1 MNEPSP
7 LLSLPTTR
15 HDRWALLDSLIDRW
29 HLPHVGPAGYTRED
43 VQTAER
49 KLGFAIPEALAEWY
63 FAYGKLRR
71 VWSRQDEFLPPE
83 QLRIHNDALI
93 FYVEN
98 QGVVQW
104 GIPSDDLK
112 SDDPSVV
119 VESVD
124 DASQW
129 IPQTDSVSKF
139 AIYMFG
145 YTLAFADGDSWT
157 YGYAKPP
164 LVETIVSRL
173 PMLDFPTTW
182 WTQTR
187 LLGYDDLVV
196 AIDGTNHVH
205 ACATS
210 KASLEA
216 FNALATQD
224 TFDIYASSDG

>member
-1 MNEPSP
+1 MNKSSP

-15 HDRWALLDSLIDRW
+15 HDRWTLLDSLIERW
-29 HLPHVGPAGYTRED
+29 HPPHAGPAGYTLED

-49 KLGFAIPEALAEWY
+49 TLGFAIPAALAEWY
-63 FAYGKLRR
+63 FASGKRHP

-83 QLRIHNDALI
+83 QLRMHNDALI

-104 GIPSDDLK
+104 GIPVDELE

-129 IPQTDSVSKF
+129 SPQTDNVSKF

-145 YTLAFADGDSWT
+145 YTLTFADGDSWM

-173 PMLDFPTTW
+173 PMLEFPTTW

-196 AIDGTNHVH
+196 AIDGTDHVH

-210 KASLEA
+210 KAALEA
-216 FNALATQD
+216 FIALATRD

>member
-1 MNEPSP
+1 MNDPSP

-15 HDRWALLDSLIDRW
+15 QNRWTLLDSLIHCW
-29 HLPHVGPAGYTRED
+29 HPPQVGPVGYARED
-43 VQTAER
+43 VQNAER
-49 KLGFAIPEALAEWY
+49 TLDLTIPEALAEWY
-63 FAYGKLRR
+63 LASGKRR
-71 VWSRQDEFLPPE
+71 SVWSRQDEFLPPE
-83 QLRIHNDALI
+83 QLRMHNDALV

-104 GIPSDDLK
+104 GIPADELNL
-112 SDDPSVV
+112 DDPSVV

-129 IPQTDSVSKF
+129 IPQTDNVSKF

-145 YTLAFADGDSWT
+145 YTLAFADGDSWV

-164 LVETIVSRL
+164 LIQTIVSRL

-196 AIDGTNHVH
+196 AIDGTDHVH

-210 KASLEA
+210 KAALAA
-216 FNALATQD
+216 FNTLTSHD
-224 TFDIYASSDG
+224 TFDVYASADG